1 MNASR
6 MTLRRLP
13 ARERGVT
20 LIEMMVVMGIGLVL
34 TLAIFLV
41 LSASEGRKRTTT
53 SVNDTA
59 QAGGYGMYV
68 LDKMLRSAGSGF
80 GQSGTYAYGCTL
92 FATKGTTQILPAAAG
107 ALPAPFA
114 AVNTGTA
121 GLFRLAPVLIAP
133 GQTTPNVS
141 GAASD
146 VLVVMGGAAGFG
158 EYPVTFRGL
167 PTAGSAN
174 ALDLPNTLSFR
185 GDDLVMLA
193 EEFNPNCMIQQVQS
207 GFAGGTANALP
218 LAGTFAAGT
227 IGSSALVSY
236 SMSGTVM
243 NMGNTANGNPPT
255 LLLVGVGDNNTLF
268 SYNLLQT
275 DVDASGNPAQMPL
288 ADGVFELHA
297 LYGVDP
303 TNSGVVTW
311 VSPSSSGY
319 DLATLMAGTPAAVG
333 LLQSIKAVRVGI
345 ITRTSLRE
353 RDLVSPGALTLFSDL
368 TDSAGNALTY
378 TRNLTTA
385 EQNFRYRTIES
396 TIPIRNNLN

>member
-1 MNASR
+1 MNAPR
-6 MTLRRLP
+6 KTLRKLP
-13 ARERGVT
+13 ARELGVT
-20 LIEMMVVMGIGLVL
+20 LIEMMVVMGIGLIL

-68 LDKMLRSAGSGF
+68 IDKMLRSSGSGF
-80 GQSGTYAYGCTL
+80 AQSGTFAYGCTL
-92 FATKGTTQILPAAAG
+92 FAQKGTTQILPAAN

-146 VLVVMGGAAGFG
+146 VLVVMGGSAGFG

-167 PTAGSAN
+167 PTSGSTN

-193 EEFNPNCMIQQVQS
+193 EEFNSNCMIQQVQS

-218 LAGTFAAGT
+218 LAGTYAAGT
-227 IGSSALVSY
+227 IGSASLVGY
-236 SMSGTVM
+236 SVSGTVM
-243 NMGNTANGNPPT
+243 NMGNAANGNPPT
-255 LLLVGVGDNNTLF
+255 ILLVGVGDNNTLF

-275 DVDASGNPAQMPL
+275 DVDAGGNPVQMPL
-288 ADGVFELHA
+288 ADGVFEMHA

-303 TNSGVVTW
+303 TNSGTVTW
-311 VSPSSSGY
+311 VSPSSAGY
-319 DLATLMAGTPAAVG
+319 SLAALMAGTQTAAG

-353 RDLVSPGALTLFSDL
+353 RDPVSPSALTLFSDL
-368 TDSAGNALTY
+368 ADSAGNALTY
-378 TRNLTTA
+378 TRTLTTA

>member
-1 MNASR
+1 MNAPR
-6 MTLRRLP
+6 TTLRKRP
-13 ARERGVT
+13 ARELGVT
-20 LIEMMVVMGIGLVL
+20 LIEMMVVMGIGLIL

-59 QAGGYGMYV
+59 QAGGYGMYL

-92 FATKGTTQILPAAAG
+92 FAKKGSTQILPATG

-114 AVNTGTA
+114 SVNTGTA

-141 GAASD
+141 GTASD
-146 VLVVMGGAAGFG
+146 VLVVMGGSAGFG

-167 PTAGSAN
+167 PTAS

-185 GDDLVMLA
+185 GNDLVMVA
-193 EEFNPNCMIQQVQS
+193 EELNANCMIQQVQS

-218 LAGTFAAGT
+218 LAGTYAAGT
-227 IGSSALVSY
+227 IGTSDLLAY

-243 NMGNTANGNPPT
+243 NMGNAASGNPPSFQ
-255 LLLVGVGDNNTLF
+255 LVGVGDNNTLF

-275 DVDASGNPAQMPL
+275 DVDASGNPVQMPL

-303 TNSGVVTW
+303 TN
-311 VSPSSSGY
+311 
-319 DLATLMAGTPAAVG
+319 L
-333 LLQSIKAVRVGI
+333 
-345 ITRTSLRE
+345 SL
-353 RDLVSPGALTLFSDL
+353 
-368 TDSAGNALTY
+368 
-378 TRNLTTA
+378 
-385 EQNFRYRTIES
+385 IH
-396 TIPIRNNLN
+396 I

>member
-1 MNASR
+1 MSAPR

-13 ARERGVT
+13 ARQLGVT
-20 LIEMMVVMGIGLVL
+20 LIEMMVVMGIGLIL

-41 LSASEGRKRTTT
+41 LSASEGRKRTAT

-59 QAGGYGMYV
+59 QAGGYGMYL

-80 GQSGTYAYGCTL
+80 GQSGTFAYGCTL
-92 FATKGTTQILPAAAG
+92 FAQKGTTQILPAAG

-146 VLVVMGGAAGFG
+146 VLVIMGGAAGFG

-174 ALDLPNTLSFR
+174 SLDLPNTLSFR

-207 GFAGGTANALP
+207 GFVGGTANALP
-218 LAGTFAAGT
+218 LAGTYTAAT
-227 IGSSALVSY
+227 IDTSALVGY
-236 SMSGTVM
+236 TTTGTVM
-243 NMGNTANGNPPT
+243 NMGNAVNGNPPT
-255 LLLVGVGDNNTLF
+255 ILLVGVGDNNTLF
-268 SYNLLQT
+268 SYNLLRT
-275 DVDASGNPAQMPL
+275 DVDAGGNPVQLPL

-303 TNSGVVTW
+303 TNSGTVTW
-311 VSPSSSGY
+311 VSPSSTGY
-319 DLATLMAGTPAAVG
+319 DLATLMAGTPAAAG

-353 RDLVSPGALTLFSDL
+353 RDLVSPSALTLFSDL
-368 TDSAGNALTY
+368 GNALTY

-396 TIPIRNNLN
+396 TIPIRNNMN

>member
-1 MNASR
+1 MNAPR
-6 MTLRRLP
+6 TTLRRLP
-13 ARERGVT
+13 ARELGVT
-20 LIEMMVVMGIGLVL
+20 LIELMVVMGIGLVL

-41 LSASEGRKRTTT
+41 LSASEGRKRTVT

-92 FATKGTTQILPAAAG
+92 FAQKGTTQILPATG

-141 GAASD
+141 GATSD

-174 ALDLPNTLSFR
+174 SLDLPNTLSFR

-207 GFAGGTANALP
+207 GFAGGAANALP
-218 LAGTFAAGT
+218 LAGSYAAQT
-227 IGSSALVSY
+227 IGSSALVGY
-236 SMSGTVM
+236 STSGTVM
-243 NMGNTANGNPPT
+243 NMGNAANGNPPT
-255 LLLVGVGDNNTLF
+255 IMLVGVGDNNTLF

-275 DVDASGNPAQMPL
+275 DVDASGNPVQLPL

-303 TNSGVVTW
+303 TNSGTVTW

-319 DLATLMAGTPAAVG
+319 DLATLMAGTPAAAG

-353 RDLVSPGALTLFSDL
+353 RDLVSPSAVTLFSDL
-368 TDSAGNALTY
+368 GNALTY

-396 TIPIRNNLN
+396 TIPIRNNMN

>member
-1 MNASR
+1 MNAPG

-13 ARERGVT
+13 ARQLGVT
-20 LIEMMVVMGIGLVL
+20 LIEMMVVMGIGLIL

-92 FATKGTTQILPAAAG
+92 FAAKGATQILPAAG

-133 GQTTPNVS
+133 GQTTPNIS

-158 EYPVTFRGL
+158 ENPVTFRGL
-167 PTAGSAN
+167 PTASGSTN
-174 ALDLPNTLSFR
+174 SLDLPNTLSFR
-185 GDDLVMLA
+185 SNDLVMLA
-193 EEFNPNCMIQQVQS
+193 EEFNPNCMVQQVQN
-207 GFAGGTANALP
+207 GFVGGTANALP
-218 LAGTFAAGT
+218 LAGTYTAAT
-227 IGSSALVSY
+227 IDSSAIVSY
-236 SMSGTVM
+236 TMSGTVM
-243 NMGNTANGNPPT
+243 NMGNAANGNSPT
-255 LLLVGVGDNNTLF
+255 FLLVGVGDNNTLF

-275 DVDASGNPAQMPL
+275 DVDASGNPVQMPL

-303 TNSGVVTW
+303 TNSGTVTW
-311 VSPSSSGY
+311 VSPSSTGY
-319 DLATLMAGTPAAVG
+319 DLATLMAGTPAAAG

-353 RDLVSPGALTLFSDL
+353 RDTVSPGALTLFSDL
-368 TDSAGNALTY
+368 GNALTY
-378 TRNLTTA
+378 TRNLTAA